1 MEYSVIDIDPAM
13 DYDAGE
19 EVMGTVEA
27 DSPSEAIGKVLNA
40 LGVDVLK
47 SYGADEYATHVLR
60 YVDAVP
66 TALLGA
72 FTAVNGPKR
81 SQS

>member
-1 MEYSVIDIDPAM
+1 MKYNVIDIDPAM
-13 DYDAGE
+13 DYDIAE

-40 LGVDVLK
+40 LGVDVLR
-47 SYGADEYATHVLR
+47 SYDPGEYAYHVLK

-66 TALLGA
+66 VA
-72 FTAVNGPKR
+72 
-81 SQS
+81 S

>member
-1 MEYSVIDIDPAM
+1 VQYHVIDIDPGM
-13 DYDAGE
+13 GYDIGE

-27 DSPSEAIGKVLNA
+27 SSPSEAIGLVLHA

-47 SYGADEYATHVLR
+47 SYGADEYAYHVLK

-66 TALLGA
+66 VA
-72 FTAVNGPKR
+72 
-81 SQS
+81 

>member
-1 MEYSVIDIDPAM
+1 VKYNVIDIDPAM
-13 DYDAGE
+13 DYDVGE

-47 SYGADEYATHVLR
+47 AYGADEYATHVLK

-66 TALLGA
+66 A
-72 FTAVNGPKR
+72 
-81 SQS
+81 

>member
-1 MEYSVIDIDPAM
+1 MQYNVIDIDPAM
-13 DYDAGE
+13 DYDDGD

-27 DSPSEAIGKVLNA
+27 NSPSEAIGLVLNA

-47 SYGADEYATHVLR
+47 SYGADEYAYHVLK

-66 TALLGA
+66 VA
-72 FTAVNGPKR
+72 
-81 SQS
+81 S

>member
-1 MEYSVIDIDPAM
+1 VQYNVIDIDPGM
-13 DYDAGE
+13 DYDIGE

-27 DSPSEAIGKVLNA
+27 NSPSEAIGIVLNA

-47 SYGADEYATHVLR
+47 SYGADEYAHHVLQ

-66 TALLGA
+66 VA
-72 FTAVNGPKR
+72 
-81 SQS
+81 S